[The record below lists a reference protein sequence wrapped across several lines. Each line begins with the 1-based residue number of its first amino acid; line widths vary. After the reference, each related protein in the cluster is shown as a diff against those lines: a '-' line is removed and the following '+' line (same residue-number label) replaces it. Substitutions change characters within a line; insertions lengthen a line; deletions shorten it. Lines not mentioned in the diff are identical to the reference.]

1 MKLNTI
7 PVFTVAVMLSRFVC
21 GQEWKSGVEWQEP
34 PVVTPG
40 EQNNYAPSD
49 AIILFDGTNLSE
61 WDDGDTWLI
70 EDGTAVPKET
80 DILSKRHFGDIQLH
94 VEWSTPV
101 LIESE
106 GQGRG
111 NSGVFLMGLYEIQ
124 VLDSYQNLTYFDGQ
138 AGGIY
143 KQTPPMVNAMR
154 KPGQWNTYD
163 IFFTTPEFRTNGD
176 VKTSGYV
183 TVIHNGVLVQNHFE
197 LLGPTEYTSA
207 PHYETHADTGPIRLQ
222 FHGDAVRYRN
232 IWVRELT
239 PPLGRRV
246 SAPYHVPKQVNVQ
259 PAATEDVEGD
269 DKSVDESDDS

>member
-7 PVFTVAVMLSRFVC
+7 PVLTVAVMLSRIVC
-21 GQEWKSGVEWQEP
+21 GQEWKSGVEWHEP
-34 PVVTPG
+34 PTVTPG
-40 EQNNYAPSD
+40 EQDTDAPSD
-49 AIILFDGTNLSE
+49 AVILFDGTNLSE
-61 WDDGDTWLI
+61 WENGDTWLI
-70 EDGTAVPKET
+70 ENGTAIPKET
-80 DILSKRHFGDIQLH
+80 DIFSKRHFGDIQLH
-94 VEWSTPV
+94 VEWSTPAV
-101 LIESE
+101 IEGE

-154 KPGQWNTYD
+154 KPGRWNTYD
-163 IFFTTPEFRTNGD
+163 LFFTTPQFRTNGD
-176 VKTSGYV
+176 VQTPGYV
-183 TVIHNGVLVQNHFE
+183 TVVHNGVLVLNHFE

-207 PHYETHADTGPIRLQ
+207 PHYVTHAEAGPVRLQ

-239 PPLGRRV
+239 PPVGRRV
-246 SAPYHVPKQVNVQ
+246 SGPYHVPKQIKIQ
-259 PAATEDVEGD
+259 PADPEDTGED
-269 DKSVDESDDS
+269 DKSVNEQDGS